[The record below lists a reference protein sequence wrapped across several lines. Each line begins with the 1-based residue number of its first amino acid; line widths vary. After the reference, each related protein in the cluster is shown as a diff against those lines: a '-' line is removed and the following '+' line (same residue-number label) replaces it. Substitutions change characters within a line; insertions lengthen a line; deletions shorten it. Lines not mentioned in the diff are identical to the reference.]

1 MEDIVL
7 EASHISHSY
16 DKKTKVL
23 NDVNLK
29 VRKGEFLSILGS
41 SGSGKTTLL
50 SILAGMEK
58 PTEGEVF
65 IDGQNILKWSERK
78 LAILRRSKI
87 GYVFQFFNL
96 TPYLDLEDNILVPIY
111 LAGKKK
117 KNYQKELDRLI
128 SFFGLENRRHAFPS
142 DLSGGEQQRTAV
154 ARELIYKPEML
165 FLDEP
170 TGNLDSENSTKLM
183 ELLAKINKEM
193 HTTIL
198 QVTHSLDNVKYSS
211 RVIHIKDG
219 HIHEEQA

>member
-117 KNYQKELDRLI
+117 KNYQQELDRLI

-198 QVTHSLDNVKYSS
+198 HSLDNVKYSS

-219 HIHEEQA
+219 HIHEDQA

>member
-117 KNYQKELDRLI
+117 KNYQQELDRLI